1 MALTGG
7 AMWGCAGVMGSYL
20 FAHNGFDARVLV
32 TARLTI
38 SGFVTVLYLLAR
50 TGRNAFGVFRSRRSR
65 FEEILFAFIGML
77 PCQFVYFLAVQVSNP
92 STATVLQSSAPVLVL
107 LFYVAV
113 DRRRPSGV
121 EVLVLIMVLSGAFL
135 IATHG
140 NIYALAIS
148 RPALIFG
155 LGAALS
161 AAIYNVQPGRI
172 LEQFGAGSV
181 TGWAMLISGIV
192 MVPFSHF
199 WDAQIRMDR
208 TGWLCFIGVIVFGT
222 IIAQAAYME
231 GVRILGAV
239 QGSLFETIEP
249 VVSTLL
255 TVAVLGM
262 SLTMSDYAGTVL
274 ILLGVILL
282 ALFGRRRTVSAT
294 DEDIAAEQILSGR
307 QNKKC
312 KE

>member
-1 MALTGG
+1 
-7 AMWGCAGVMGSYL
+7 
-20 FAHNGFDARVLV
+20 
-32 TARLTI
+32 
-38 SGFVTVLYLLAR
+38 
-50 TGRNAFGVFRSRRSR
+50 
-65 FEEILFAFIGML
+65 
-77 PCQFVYFLAVQVSNP
+77 
-92 STATVLQSSAPVLVL
+92 
-107 LFYVAV
+107 
-113 DRRRPSGV
+113 
-121 EVLVLIMVLSGAFL
+121 
-135 IATHG
+135 
-140 NIYALAIS
+140 
-148 RPALIFG
+148 
-155 LGAALS
+155 
-161 AAIYNVQPGRI
+161 
-172 LEQFGAGSV
+172 
-181 TGWAMLISGIV
+181 
-192 MVPFSHF
+192 
-199 WDAQIRMDR
+199 MDR

>member
-1 MALTGG
+1 MALIGG
-7 AMWGCAGVMGSYL
+7 TMWGCSGVMGSYL
-20 FAHNGFDARVLV
+20 FAHNGFDARILV

-38 SGFVTVLYLLAR
+38 SGFVTILYLLLR
-50 TGRNAFGVFRSRRSR
+50 TGSHTFDVFRDRRSLM
-65 FEEILFAFIGML
+65 EEIIFSFIGML
-77 PCQFVYFLAVQVSNP
+77 PCQLVYFLAVQVSNP
-92 STATVLQSSAPVLVL
+92 STATVLQGSAPVLVL
-107 LFYVAV
+107 LFYVLV
-113 DRRRPSGV
+113 DRQHPTRV
-121 EVLVLIMVLSGAFL
+121 EVLVLVMVLTGAFL

-140 NIYALAIS
+140 NIHALAIS

-172 LEQFGAGSV
+172 LGRFGAGSV
-181 TGWAMLISGIV
+181 TGWAMLISGV
-192 MVPFSHF
+192 CMVPFSHF
-199 WDAQIRMDR
+199 WDASVRMDQ
-208 TGWLCFIGVIVFGT
+208 TGWLCFLGIIIFGT
-222 IIAQAAYME
+222 IVAQAAYME

-282 ALFGRRRTVSAT
+282 ALFGRRRTISAS